1 MRTVLKPFGSL
12 KLTVNAKEVE
22 YAIIPLKTTGE
33 ATGYSVDFRG
43 KILLAL
49 PPSLSDTAVTC
60 TIENETHHDLQGGSD
75 TGEDLS
81 AITFDWNDHRLTIG
95 TVGDLPDRTSIYM
108 KNGLKVI
115 LRPCAQMREI
125 SFCVAEKKLNGQA
138 ACVDTWLAADI
149 KMR

>member
-12 KLTVNAKEVE
+12 KLTVDANEVD
-22 YAIIPLKTTGE
+22 YTMIPLTTTGA

-60 TIENETHHDLQGGSD
+60 TIENDHDLQGGSD

-81 AITFDWNDHRLTIG
+81 AVTFDLHDHRLTIG
-95 TVGDLPDRTSIYM
+95 TAGDLPDRTFIYM
-108 KNGLKVI
+108 KNGLRVV
-115 LRPCAQMREI
+115 LTPCAQMREI
-125 SFCVAEKKLNGQA
+125 SFCVAEKKLEGQA
-138 ACVDTWLAADI
+138 ASVDTWLAADE